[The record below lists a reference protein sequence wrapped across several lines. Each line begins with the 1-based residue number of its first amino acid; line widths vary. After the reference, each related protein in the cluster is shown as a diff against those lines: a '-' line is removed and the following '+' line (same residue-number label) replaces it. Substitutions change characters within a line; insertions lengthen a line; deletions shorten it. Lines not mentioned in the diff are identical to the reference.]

1 MLSTSQGSVL
11 CKNMVIQTWTVLY
24 HKCVV
29 LFEKVCTYHTFSSL
43 CKDQFGLHVYIVSYC
58 EVFSFSKERQSYF
71 YICWNINNPILVWE
85 QKALDFRVFCWDF
98 ISAQHHGKFM
108 WCWKCYI
115 SRWPVNFSIWFGSI
129 TCLFNIF
136 SFFPSLTSWQTQVL
150 GSKTWNLVA
159 INTYFFWGGTT
170 VAWSIVVTQPEGS
183 KNKTNPKTTTAS
195 GEISEICLF
204 EIAVKRLHSKYS
216 AVINL

>member
-1 MLSTSQGSVL
+1 MLRAGCQYQILYLNVFCLLCPIGLLLKQFLTWSFVIRFSAKSYMLSTSQGSVL

-24 HKCVV
+24 YKCAV

-58 EVFSFSKERQSYF
+58 EVFSFSKERQSCF
-71 YICWNINNPILVWE
+71 YICWNINNPILVQE

-98 ISAQHHGKFM
+98 IPAQHHGKLM
-108 WCWKCYI
+108 WCWKCCI
-115 SRWPVNFSIWFGSI
+115 SRWPVNVSIWFGSI

-136 SFFPSLTSWQTQVL
+136 RFFPSLTSWQTQVL

-159 INTYFFWGGTT
+159 INTYLFGG
-170 VAWSIVVTQPEGS
+170 APQ
-183 KNKTNPKTTTAS
+183 
-195 GEISEICLF
+195 
-204 EIAVKRLHSKYS
+204 
-216 AVINL
+216 